1 MPKLI
6 LLIDDDDTYNQLNH
20 RMLKKCL
27 DFDFEVKSF
36 TDAGE
41 ALDEI
46 VTGKIKP
53 DYIFLDVNM
62 PYFSGWEF
70 LDSIE
75 EERQDGA
82 KLDFPISMLT
92 TSQFPADKDKALE
105 YRNVEHYINKPL
117 SEFFVQ
123 QIFES

>member
-1 MPKLI
+1 MAKLI
-6 LLIDDDDTYNQLNH
+6 VLIDDDDTYNQLNH

-27 DFDFEVKSF
+27 DFDFEVKSYI
-36 TDAGE
+36 DAGD
-41 ALDEI
+41 ALDDI
-46 VTGKIKP
+46 VGGKIKP

-75 EERQDGA
+75 EERKDGA

-105 YRNVEHYINKPL
+105 YKNVEHYINKPL
-117 SEFFVQ
+117 SEFFVK